1 MRTERMPQPTPHLSR
16 VMSHLPQ
23 TAARPAFVAPLL
35 ELLIPGAGM
44 LYAGRRR
51 TGLAWLAATLTIGF
65 AALLAV
71 ARIPDRNYRISV
83 FGIYLV
89 ALLTW
94 LGVRTVLAYA
104 AALERNAS
112 AEAAP
117 SSQPNVSRSHGLL
130 WVAILL
136 QLAVV
141 GIGLPADRGWH
152 ATHVFD
158 TFFSPPHL
166 FIYASA
172 AIDGLIVAYMVFAP
186 NVRPVFGEGFR
197 LLPFPFP
204 VPGPLMLAGGG
215 MVMLVLAGGLDSL
228 WHTAFGLDET
238 GWSTPH
244 AMIGWALLVIF
255 LGFVA
260 CRLALRQ
267 ARPLRWYT
275 LLFFGYLILG
285 YSATP
290 FMGPLYGNTTPA
302 HVEAISR
309 IPVLFAQ
316 AAARHTFRIYETWNL
331 TRTNPIFV
339 PLAALWAGAVLSLLR
354 RLDRRGWMLL
364 AIMLLWTLLSASG
377 DHSDARRLDTYLQV
391 TNFALSPANWL
402 PLPLFSAALTFLLA
416 RPLANLV
423 RIPERWAW
431 LPAGL
436 VFGLFVATIWGP
448 YAPLGGLLIL
458 LAAPIV
464 LVGSLLGDAIF
475 GVLERPG
482 YTREWLLLLVALGV
496 PFLTGSVD
504 LYLRLH
510 TP

>member
-1 MRTERMPQPTPHLSR
+1 MQTQPMPAVAPQQPPSAKA
-16 VMSHLPQ
+16 P
-23 TAARPAFVAPLL
+23 RPVFVASLL
-35 ELLIPGAGM
+35 ELPVPGAGM
-44 LYAGRRR
+44 LYAGRIG
-51 TGLAWLAATLTIGF
+51 TGLAWLAATLALGF
-65 AALLAV
+65 AALVAV

-94 LGVRTVLAYA
+94 LAVRAVLAHA
-104 AALERNAS
+104 AALERNVS
-112 AEAAP
+112 IGAAP
-117 SSQPNVSRSHGLL
+117 SAQPNVSRAHGLL

-172 AIDGLIVAYMVFAP
+172 AIDGLVVAYMVFAP
-186 NVRPVFGEGFR
+186 NVRPVFGDGFR
-197 LLPFPFP
+197 LPPFPFP

-215 MVMLVLAGGLDSL
+215 MVMLALAGGLDSL

-255 LGFVA
+255 LGFLA
-260 CRLALRQ
+260 CRLALRP

-302 HVEAISR
+302 HVEAIAR

-316 AAARHTFRIYETWNL
+316 AAAQHTFRIYETWNL

-339 PLAALWAGAVLSLLR
+339 PLAALWAGAALALLR
-354 RLDRRGWMLL
+354 RLDRRAWMLL
-364 AIMLLWTLLSASG
+364 LITLVWTLISASG

-391 TNFALSPANWL
+391 TNFAQTPANWL
-402 PLPLFSAALTFLLA
+402 PLPLFPAAVAFLLA
-416 RPLANLV
+416 RLA

-436 VFGLFVATIWGP
+436 VYGLFLVVIWGP
-448 YAPLGGLLIL
+448 YAPLGLPLIL
-458 LAAPIV
+458 LAAPIALLGS
-464 LVGSLLGDAIF
+464 LVGDAVF
-475 GVLERPG
+475 GVLERAE
-482 YTREWLLLLVALGV
+482 YTRVWLLLLVALAV